1 MQQKGSERMLDQ
13 ALIEK
18 EYGFLGDAVFLNV
31 SSVVMPP
38 KRVQDAYRKFMDDY
52 VANYGADIVPH
63 AWEIVN
69 NTRPKLQRLIGAKE
83 AHEIAFV
90 KNTAEGI
97 SILANGLTYRAGD
110 NIVIADQEHQSV
122 LFPWI
127 AVHERYGVE
136 LKVVKSFEREIPM
149 EDMIKAIDEHTRVL
163 IVSAVQFSTG
173 FAADLKQLGEAC
185 KEKGVIFAVDGI
197 QVLGRLGLDVQK
209 CHIDYLAAGSNKGLL
224 GTLGAGFVYCSD
236 RIVKDVIPCYSGY
249 QSTVSYVAPPSITTE
264 FDKLEWYPHA
274 RRFESGNLSYNCI
287 EAISN
292 GVDLILELGLENI
305 DAHIRGLEKYLREKI
320 SDLSLPVVQAKDE
333 KNWGGIV
340 CVYYP
345 AEHEVDVVR
354 ILEEHKIYSTMRG
367 GYMRFGL
374 EFYNTKEQMDTVSDA
389 LHEIAALVK

>member
-1 MQQKGSERMLDQ
+1 MLNKE
-13 ALIEK
+13 LIEK
-18 EYGFLGDAVFLNV
+18 EYGFLGDVVFLNV

-38 KRVQDAYRKFMDDY
+38 KRVQDAYRRFMDDY
-52 VANYGADIVPH
+52 VANFGMDIVSR

-69 NTRPKLQRLIGAKE
+69 NARPKLQKLIGARD

-97 SILANGLTYRAGD
+97 SILANGLTYAPGD

-127 AVHERYGVE
+127 GVHERYGVE
-136 LKVVKSFEREIPM
+136 LKVVKSVDREIPT
-149 EDMIKAIDEHTRVL
+149 EDMIAAIDEHTRVL

-173 FAADLKQLGEAC
+173 YAADLKRLGEAC
-185 KEKGVIFAVDGI
+185 CEKGVIFAVDAI
-197 QVLGRLGLDVQK
+197 QALGRLKLDVTEFQ
-209 CHIDYLAAGSNKGLL
+209 IDYLAAGSNKGLL

-236 RIVKDVIPCYSGY
+236 RIVKDVIPCYAGY
-249 QSTVSYVAPPSITTE
+249 QSTVSHVAPPSITTE
-264 FDKLEWYPHA
+264 FDRLEWYPHA

-292 GVDLILELGLENI
+292 GVDLILELGIENI
-305 DAHIRGLEKYLREKI
+305 DAHIRELEHYLRDKI
-320 SDLSLPVVQAKDE
+320 KALPLPVVQAKDE
-333 KNWGGIV
+333 KNWGGIL

-345 AEHEVDVVR
+345 KEKESDVVC
-354 ILEEHKIYSTMRG
+354 ILEAHKIYATMRG

-374 EFYNTKEQMDTVSDA
+374 EFYNTKAQMDIVAAA
-389 LHEIAALVK
+389 LFEIAALVKEGEEA